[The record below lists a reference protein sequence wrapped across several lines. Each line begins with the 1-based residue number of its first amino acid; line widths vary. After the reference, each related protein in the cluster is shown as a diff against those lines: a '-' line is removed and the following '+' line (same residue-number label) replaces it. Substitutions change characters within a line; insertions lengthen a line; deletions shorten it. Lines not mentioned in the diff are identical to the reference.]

1 MLKTTSVGDTRARLF
16 GTGADEGRR
25 FGTEIGDFC
34 DLGCLKQ
41 FGLKKSYK
49 QVRIVRIV
57 LDRSRQS
64 EAYAQHHTVQR
75 SHLPDVVFLC
85 CESFPSVVIYLMP
98 T

>member
-1 MLKTTSVGDTRARLF
+1 MPRRQGSQGPQGSRLSQDYHMLKTTSVGDTRARLF

-57 LDRSRQS
+57 
-64 EAYAQHHTVQR
+64 
-75 SHLPDVVFLC
+75 
-85 CESFPSVVIYLMP
+85 
-98 T
+98 

>member
-57 LDRSRQS
+57 
-64 EAYAQHHTVQR
+64 
-75 SHLPDVVFLC
+75 
-85 CESFPSVVIYLMP
+85 
-98 T
+98 